1 MWKLFKE
8 LFKDYYVLIFAID
21 RHIYISISTENKREI
36 KINFNLYIYRNI
48 GYENSFIVYI
58 YNNLFES
65 LIDNNRIE
73 IIINLR
79 QKWF

>member
-1 MWKLFKE
+1 MWKLFK
-8 LFKDYYVLIFAID
+8 DAYYVLIFAID

-48 GYENSFIVYI
+48 GYENIFIVYI

>member
-1 MWKLFKE
+1 MWKLFK
-8 LFKDYYVLIFAID
+8 DAYYVLIFAID

-48 GYENSFIVYI
+48 GYENTFIVYI
-58 YNNLFES
+58 CNNLFES
-65 LIDNNRIE
+65 LIDNNRRE

>member
-1 MWKLFKE
+1 MWKLFK
-8 LFKDYYVLIFAID
+8 DAYYVLIFAID

-48 GYENSFIVYI
+48 GYENTFIVYIYI

-65 LIDNNRIE
+65 LIDNNRRE